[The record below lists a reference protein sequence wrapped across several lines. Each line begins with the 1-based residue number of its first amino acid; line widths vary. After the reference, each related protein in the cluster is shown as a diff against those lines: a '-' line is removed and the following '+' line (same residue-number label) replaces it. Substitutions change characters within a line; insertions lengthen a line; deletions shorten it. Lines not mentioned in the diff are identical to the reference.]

1 MADDWRRQSGLVAL
15 NIAARV
21 GEGTAESGVRLCERP
36 FRGQVA
42 VRGESDDATFLAAFR
57 EGMGFD
63 LPLTPNTTASHGEV
77 TALWLGP
84 SEWLIVTPGDGPGM
98 ASALR
103 QSLSN
108 SHHAV
113 TNVSESR
120 AVIGLGGRHAR
131 DVLAKG
137 CSLDLHPTVF
147 APPQCA
153 QSNLARTHMLL
164 HALAD
169 DPETGPTCD
178 IYVHRSFAE
187 YAWRWLEDAS
197 LEYGVSVVADV

>member
-1 MADDWRRQSGLVAL
+1 MADDRRRQSGLVTL

-21 GEGTAESGVRLCERP
+21 DEGAPESGVRLCERP

-42 VRGESDDATFLAAFR
+42 LRGESDDATFLTAFR
-57 EGMGFD
+57 DGMGFD
-63 LPLTPNTTASHGEV
+63 LPLTPNKTAGHGEV

-103 QSLSN
+103 QSLSS

-120 AVIGLGGRHAR
+120 AIIGLGGRHAR

-137 CSLDLHPTVF
+137 CSLDLHASVF
-147 APPQCA
+147 APGQCA

-169 DPETGPTCD
+169 APETGPAYD
-178 IYVHRSFAE
+178 VYVHRS
-187 YAWRWLEDAS
+187 
-197 LEYGVSVVADV
+197 GQPV